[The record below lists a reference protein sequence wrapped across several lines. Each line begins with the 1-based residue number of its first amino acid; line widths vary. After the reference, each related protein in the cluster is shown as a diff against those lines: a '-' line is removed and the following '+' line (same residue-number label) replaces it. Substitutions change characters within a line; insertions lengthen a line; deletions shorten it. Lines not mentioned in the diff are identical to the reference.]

1 MQPWLVGDL
10 GAPELLILLIV
21 MALILGG
28 LLVLVISTLLSV
40 KKAADTRAAEH
51 GRSEDW

>member
-21 MALILGG
+21 MMLVLGG
-28 LLVLVISTLLSV
+28 LLVLVVSTLLSV
-40 KKAADTRAAEH
+40 KRAADVRAADPR
-51 GRSEDW
+51 RSEDS